1 MDSLQLLMWSV
12 VLYVAGGVISLLLQ
26 NNERGAIRIA
36 GLCAI
41 AGGILGLCSA
51 LPVLLGGEVLTW
63 SATGPFS
70 FASFSV
76 RMDSLAA
83 FMVMVIS
90 LLVTLCALYSLSYME
105 EYLGKG
111 AASMGFFMNL
121 FIASMVGL
129 MVMDNGF
136 WFIILFEMMSLASWF
151 LVIADQSEE
160 SIKAGLLY
168 FFIAHAGSVL
178 IMVAFFLMWRE
189 SGSLEFESFRHLN
202 LNPVMASVVF
212 ILAFLGFG
220 AKAGMLPLHSWLPK
234 AHPAAPSHA
243 SALMSGVMVKVGIF
257 GIIKVGIDL
266 LGASQS
272 WWGIL
277 VLAFGAVSSV
287 LGVLYALAEHDIKRL
302 LAWHTVENIGI
313 ILMGV
318 GVGMV
323 GIASHHPVLAVIG
336 LLGAL
341 FHLLNHALF
350 KGLLFLGAGAVI
362 FRVHTRDMEKMG
374 GLAKLMPL
382 TGAAFLIGCMSI
394 SALPPLNG
402 FVSEWFTYQ
411 SLFTMSHDGDFAMR
425 LAGPVAIVMLAIT
438 GALAAMCFVKVYG
451 ISFCGGARSEQ
462 AEHARE
468 VPWPMTAAMIVMALL
483 CVALGVGAS
492 VVAPVLAQ
500 VAASLTH
507 GAEVTVA
514 SNMVLQPGS
523 SGQAMLSPAVS
534 FLLLIALPVLPLA
547 VWWAL
552 RGERGAFRRRGEP
565 WACGYA
571 WEEAMSASA
580 GSFTQ
585 PLRVMFAPLYRMRKQ
600 LDPSTRLNR
609 SLTKITE
616 GAAAVEPFWDDRIIW
631 PLVRLV
637 QRMGAGIQ
645 RMQSGD
651 FRLYCLYVVVAL
663 VVLLLTVAL

>member
-277 VLAFGAVSSV
+277 VLAFGAVSSA

-600 LDPSTRLNR
+600 LDPSARLNR
-609 SLTKITE
+609 SLTKVTE

>member
-12 VLYVAGGVISLLLQ
+12 VLYVAGGVISLLMQ
-26 NNERGAIRIA
+26 NHERGAIRIA

-41 AGGILGLCSA
+41 AGGILGLLSA

-70 FASFSV
+70 FAPFSL

-83 FMVMVIS
+83 FMVTVIS

-189 SGSLEFESFRHLN
+189 SGSLEFESFRHLS
-202 LNPVMASVVF
+202 LSPVMASVVF

-257 GIIKVGIDL
+257 GIIKVGVDL

-323 GIASHHPVLAVIG
+323 GIASHHPLLAVIG

-382 TGAAFLIGCMSI
+382 TGTAFLIGCMSI

-468 VPWPMTAAMIVMALL
+468 VPWPMTTAMIVMALL

-492 VVAPVLAQ
+492 LVAPVLAQ
-500 VAASLTH
+500 VATSLTH
-507 GAEVTVA
+507 GADVTVA
-514 SNMVLQPGS
+514 SNMLLQPGDS
-523 SGQAMLSPAVS
+523 AQAMLSPAVS

-552 RGERGAFRRRGEP
+552 RGDRGAFRRRGEP

-600 LDPSTRLNR
+600 LDPSTALNR
-609 SLTKITE
+609 SLTKVTE

-663 VVLLLTVAL
+663 IVLLLTVAL

>member
-1 MDSLQLLMWSV
+1 MDSLQLLIWSV

-585 PLRVMFAPLYRMRKQ
+585 PLRVMFAPLYQMRKQ
-600 LDPSTRLNR
+600 LDPSARLNR
-609 SLTKITE
+609 SLTKVTE